1 MGIKLPKKFDVA
13 SADFLGSGDKHCMY
27 LNYFYANDIPG
38 NEDVKFEYF
47 KEILNGSDELLD
59 LLESEGIAQP
69 ESATMVNCP
78 GGFFDSMSEDQAK
91 RFYEIVKPLIPTK

>member
-1 MGIKLPKKFDVA
+1 MGVKLSKKFDVA

-47 KEILNGSDELLD
+47 KEILNGSD
-59 LLESEGIAQP
+59 
-69 ESATMVNCP
+69 
-78 GGFFDSMSEDQAK
+78 
-91 RFYEIVKPLIPTK
+91 